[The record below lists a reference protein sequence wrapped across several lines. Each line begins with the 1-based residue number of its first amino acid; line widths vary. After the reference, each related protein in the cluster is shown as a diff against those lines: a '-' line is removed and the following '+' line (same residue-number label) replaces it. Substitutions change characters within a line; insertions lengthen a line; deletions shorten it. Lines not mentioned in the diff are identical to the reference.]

1 MQVLPL
7 PWGKLQCQENLQH
20 SEGLKVNF
28 NIFWHSCCR
37 PNGVVEVSHAHVQGL
52 LFLKLGFQGC
62 VTQLSFT
69 RGQHAVFWQVSFLL
83 CHESP
88 ALRHPLH
95 TGVHR
100 RDYVPPSWKLENGKV
115 PAHSLV
121 ALQKVNRPT
130 TQDCEWTGTDSETET
145 WLDNRFSPSI
155 KRNAMSLYKEYRT
168 NGCGALKQWPFS
180 MERTTTHLA
189 QTLMKK
195 TGRER

>member
-69 RGQHAVFWQVSFLL
+69 RGQHAVF
-83 CHESP
+83 
-88 ALRHPLH
+88 
-95 TGVHR
+95 
-100 RDYVPPSWKLENGKV
+100 
-115 PAHSLV
+115 
-121 ALQKVNRPT
+121 
-130 TQDCEWTGTDSETET
+130 
-145 WLDNRFSPSI
+145 
-155 KRNAMSLYKEYRT
+155 
-168 NGCGALKQWPFS
+168 
-180 MERTTTHLA
+180 
-189 QTLMKK
+189 
-195 TGRER
+195 